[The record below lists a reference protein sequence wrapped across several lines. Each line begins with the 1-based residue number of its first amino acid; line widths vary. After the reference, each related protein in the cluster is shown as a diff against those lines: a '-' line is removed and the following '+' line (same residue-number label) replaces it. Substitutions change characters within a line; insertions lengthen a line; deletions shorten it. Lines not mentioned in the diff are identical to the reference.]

1 MKKHAFTLIELL
13 VVIAIIALLIGILLP
28 ALGAARQSARQS
40 TDLSRVKQIA
50 TASNTFAIDNDG
62 KNPHF
67 VGAKHVSGPRL
78 NPGPQ
83 IYSNIIAIDIIRK
96 LTGATA
102 AEVPDVQRWIPQVLY
117 THLTIQ
123 QYLEK
128 KLPSEIVLSV
138 SDRVHRNWQEN
149 WRDLTKA
156 DIIPRRPQ
164 FPWAFSSSF
173 QFVPASY
180 DPYQSQPG
188 AATLRIAPPSIE
200 HNLYLVPEKNKI
212 NGARF
217 ADVKFPAQKVWIH
230 DSASWYTSPVLYYA
244 YPEAKATMAFFD
256 GSVASRL
263 SSDSNPGWNPASPYS
278 GFTSRFNY
286 DPDKW
291 EPPTRNGRS
300 SEIVDGWYRWTRGG
314 LTGVDYGGEESKM
327 DLQ

>member
-1 MKKHAFTLIELL
+1 MPRKHAFTLIELL

-28 ALGAARQSARQS
+28 ALGAARASARQS
-40 TDLSRVKQIA
+40 VDRSRVKQIA

-67 VGAKHVSGPRL
+67 VGAQRVSGSRL

-83 IYSNIIAIDIIRK
+83 TFANVIAIDIIRE
-96 LTGATA
+96 LTGATP
-102 AEVPDVQRWIPQVLY
+102 AEVPDVSNWIPQVLY
-117 THLTIQ
+117 THLNIQ

-138 SDRVHRNWQEN
+138 SDRIHKNWQDT

-180 DPYQSQPG
+180 DPFQSQPG
-188 AATLRIAPPSIE
+188 AAAVRIAPPSRE
-200 HNLYLVPEKNKI
+200 HNLYLVPSLNHI
-212 NGARF
+212 SGARF

-230 DSASWYTSPVLYYA
+230 DSVSWYTSDVLYYA

-256 GSVASRL
+256 GSVAARL
-263 SSDSNPGWNPASPYS
+263 SSDANPGWNPAAPTI
-278 GFTSRFNY
+278 GRPSRFNY

-291 EPPTRNGRS
+291 EPPTRSGQS

-314 LTGVDYGGEESKM
+314 LTGVDYGGEETRM
-327 DLQ
+327 E